1 MESKGITV
9 SQRSK
14 EQAHDYR
21 YFPEPDLPPLVLSEE
36 WIEGIRAK
44 MPELP
49 EAKRQRFMGQ
59 YGLSAYDAEVLTSER
74 ALADY
79 FEQAVAEARQ
89 GDLHVRAKAVANWL
103 TGDVS
108 RLLNAAGKE
117 ISECPITPTGLAGLV
132 DLVAQERISG
142 SQAKEVLEKSFASGE
157 QPAAIVE
164 KEGISQLSDQGVL
177 ERMVEEVIAASPKAV
192 EDYRKG
198 KESSLTWLMGQ
209 VMKRSGGSAKPPLVR
224 SLLLEKLQGG
234 NG

>member
-1 MESKGITV
+1 ME
-9 SQRSK
+9 
-14 EQAHDYR
+14 
-21 YFPEPDLPPLVLSEE
+21 
-36 WIEGIRAK
+36 
-44 MPELP
+44 
-49 EAKRQRFMGQ
+49 Q

-79 FEQAVAEARQ
+79 FEQAVADARQ
-89 GDLHVRAKAVANWL
+89 GDLRARAKAVANWL

-117 ISECPITPTGLAGLV
+117 ISGCPITPTGLAGLV

-157 QPAAIVE
+157 QPTIIVE
-164 KEGISQLSDQGVL
+164 KEGISQLSDQGEL
-177 ERMVEEVIAASPKAV
+177 ERMVEEVIAANPKAV

-198 KESSLTWLMGQ
+198 KESSVTWLMGQ

-224 SLLLEKLQGG
+224 SLLLQKLQRGEG
-234 NG
+234 